1 MLEGYGITLRVF
13 NQVIVRVALLKAFYQ
28 WVVHLLSQQVLNV
41 QIRRFWVFDRLNK
54 MTAQIS
60 SIFFWLL
67 QIQHTQCI
75 MCTKMHNKSNMNLM
89 KYVLLL
95 AQDRRRDVL
104 HCALTPQQAF
114 SVGFHCQRKNPIIT
128 LCVRMN

>member
-54 MTAQIS
+54 ATQQNKFY
-60 SIFFWLL
+60 FFATDSA
-67 QIQHTQCI
+67 H
-75 MCTKMHNKSNMNLM
+75 KMYHVYQM
-89 KYVLLL
+89 
-95 AQDRRRDVL
+95 
-104 HCALTPQQAF
+104 
-114 SVGFHCQRKNPIIT
+114 
-128 LCVRMN
+128 LC